1 MKIFVI
7 GATGYI
13 GSHAAQHL
21 AAQGHDVTGFARHE
35 RGAAK
40 LRELGITPAIGD
52 VARLPELCAQALR
65 ADLTLFAPQLMADEE
80 HSTVAALL
88 DAYRD
93 TGKALVFTSGTGVL
107 GQRTAGA
114 WSEDS
119 FAEDDT
125 FTPPKAIA
133 RRVETEQRV
142 RASATQGLRGIV
154 VRPPMIWGHGV
165 MVAVDLIAESVRQTG
180 AACYVG
186 DGLNLYSN
194 VHVDDLSALFHAVA
208 VHGRAG
214 ALYHCVSGELSFR
227 CMAEFIAQRLGCPT
241 RSVTMDEAIALW
253 GKFPALFVLGASS
266 RSRCPRARQELG
278 WQPAKVGLID
288 ELLQG
293 RWRSLSDTPALLQ
306 HSQGS
311 PY

>member
-13 GSHAAQHL
+13 GSHAAKHL
-21 AAQGHDVTGFARHE
+21 SAQGHDVIGFARDE
-35 RGAAK
+35 GGGAK
-40 LRELGITPAIGD
+40 LRELGITPSIGD
-52 VARLPELCAQALR
+52 VSRLPELCSQALR

-80 HSTVAALL
+80 YSTVAALL

-93 TGKALVFTSGTGVL
+93 TGKAFVFTSGTGVV
-107 GQRTAGA
+107 GQRTAGV

-119 FAEDDT
+119 FAEGDA

-133 RRVETEQRV
+133 RRVETEQLV
-142 RASATQGLRGIV
+142 RASAAHGMRGIV

-165 MVAVDLIAESVRQTG
+165 MVAVDLIAESVRKTG

-194 VHVDDLSALFHAVA
+194 VHVDDLSALFQAVA
-208 VHGRAG
+208 ARGQAG
-214 ALYHCVSGELSFR
+214 ALYHCVSGELSYR
-227 CMAEFIAQRLGCPT
+227 CMAEFIAQRLGCRT
-241 RSVTMDEAIALW
+241 RSVSMDDAIALW

-278 WQPAKVGLID
+278 WQPTRVDLID
-288 ELLQG
+288 ELMQG
-293 RWRSLSDTPALLQ
+293 RFNSLA
-306 HSQGS
+306 
-311 PY
+311 